1 MTNKEIALKVL
12 ELVGGEKNIS
22 NATHCA
28 TRLRLVLNDDSKA
41 DIAKISRIEGVLKA
55 QNSGGQLQVILG
67 GKVGKVYQEFMDA
80 ANITPSKDVK
90 EVKKNPIN
98 RVIETVAGI
107 FTPLLAPLVG
117 CGMMK
122 CLSSLLTVSGLV
134 DGKSGFIT
142 IFNMIADV
150 VFYFMPFFLAVS
162 AAKKFKANEYLS
174 IALAGCLIH
183 PTILNAASN
192 IAQTGVTTIDFLG
205 LPILLVK
212 YTSTVI
218 PIILSVWVMSYVQ
231 RFVEKIIPDML
242 KIILVPMIVLLIM
255 VPLEL
260 TALGPVGSYIGNGLT
275 SVIDFL
281 FNTNGIIAGAFLGFF
296 RPILVMFGMHYSI
309 MPMQIQQV
317 AEVGYSTILP
327 SAIAANL
334 AQAGAVFAVFLMTK
348 NKTMKAAAGSSTVS
362 AVFGITEPAIY
373 GVNLKYKKPFF
384 AACLAGGIAG
394 GFFGMVNASGT
405 AIAIPGI
412 LSLGTYQADKYLYMI
427 LGTVAAFALGAVFT
441 FVAGIKDDEEVSEE
455 TREVSAEAAV
465 DSEAQEVSGESGLVM
480 SPIEG
485 EVKALTEV
493 NDQVFAQGIMGKGI
507 AIEPKNGRVVA
518 PFDGTVEA
526 LFNTK
531 HAIGLK
537 SNDGVELLIHIGLDT
552 VNLEGKYFTAHIE
565 PGQKIKTGDL
575 LVEFDMDAIKGE
587 GYEVITPVLVTNSDD
602 YSDVLPSNSG
612 KVAAGEVVLEAV
624 K

>member
-1 MTNKEIALKVL
+1 MTNKEIASKVL
-12 ELVGGEKNIS
+12 ELVGGEENIS

-28 TRLRLVLNDDSKA
+28 TRLRLVLNDDTKA
-41 DIAKISRIEGVLKA
+41 DIKKISRIEGVLKA

-67 GKVGKVYQEFMDA
+67 GKVGKVYEEFMQMVS
-80 ANITPSKDVK
+80 ITPSENNKK
-90 EVKKNPIN
+90 SEKKNPIN
-98 RVIETVAGI
+98 RVIETIAGI

-150 VFYFMPFFLAVS
+150 IFYFMPFFLAVS
-162 AAKKFKANEYLS
+162 AAKKFKTNEYLS
-174 IALAGCLIH
+174 VALAGCLIH
-183 PTILNAASN
+183 PTILNAASA
-192 IAQTGVTTIDFLG
+192 IAETGVKTIDFLG
-205 LPILLVK
+205 VPILLVK

-218 PIILSVWVMSYVQ
+218 PIILSVWVMSYVYKY
-231 RFVEKIIPDML
+231 VEKIIPDML

-275 SVIDFL
+275 NIIDYL
-281 FNTNGIIAGAFLGFF
+281 FKTNGIIAGAFLGFA

-317 AEVGYSTILP
+317 AEVGYTTILP

-334 AQAGAVFAVFLMTK
+334 AQAGAVFAVFLMAK
-348 NKTMKAAAGSSTVS
+348 NKTMKMAAGSSTVS

-384 AACLAGGIAG
+384 AACVAGGIVG

-412 LSLGTYQADKYLYMI
+412 LSLGTYQADKYIYMI
-427 LGTVAAFALGAVFT
+427 IGTAAAFILGAVFT
-441 FVAGIKDDEEVSEE
+441 FVIGINQDEEDTEMTEENVKEKSIQQGSSAVSI
-455 TREVSAEAAV
+455 VK
-465 DSEAQEVSGESGLVM
+465 
-480 SPIEG
+480 SPVEG
-485 EVKALTEV
+485 EAKDLSEV
-493 NDQVFAQGIMGKGI
+493 NDNVFSQGIMGKGI
-507 AIEPKNGRVVA
+507 AILPKRGRVVA
-518 PFDGTVEA
+518 PFCGTVEA

-537 SNDGVELLIHIGLDT
+537 SDDGVELLIHIGLDT

-565 PGQKIKTGDL
+565 AGQKVKAGDL
-575 LVEFDMDAIKGE
+575 LVEFDIDGIKNE
-587 GYEVITPVLVTNSDD
+587 GYDVITPVLVTNSDQYKHINIKELKSVSEGD
-602 YSDVLPSNSG
+602 TI
-612 KVAAGEVVLEAV
+612 LEAAH
-624 K
+624 